1 MDAFTVSVIVI
12 GCLAAGLLAGWFA
25 AGARAAT
32 RAAQS
37 GADIR
42 AQLAASDAAR
52 HGLQAQLE
60 HQHLLY
66 RDLVTQSRA
75 DQASREER
83 ERREQ
88 AVLRALAPVHETLQ
102 SMQLKVD
109 DLERDRHAQ
118 FGTLA
123 EQLRRAQQSDEALR
137 ATTESLASAL
147 RSGATR
153 GVWGETQ
160 LRRVVE
166 AAGLTRYVDFD
177 TQTSIVSDAGA
188 GRPDMVIRL
197 PGDKAIAVDAKVPL
211 DAYLEASAIPLTAV
225 GAEGARRK
233 SLLDKHVKALR
244 SHVDALA
251 KKAYWAGLT
260 SSPEFVVCFVPS
272 ESLLAAALEEDPS
285 LLDYAFSKRV
295 ALASPVNLWAVL
307 KTVAYTWTQQDV
319 SKEARALFELGN
331 ELYERLGTLA
341 GHADDLR
348 RAIERTV
355 DSYNRF
361 AGSLESRV
369 LVSARRFPGIDQTKL
384 DAMEAPTLVEKTP
397 RRLTAPELLDG
408 ALSGEDQ
415 RQAGRGDAASEASE
429 PTLLSA
435 DLGDVRERI
444 GPFAD

>member
-12 GCLAAGLLAGWFA
+12 GCLAAGMLAGWFA
-25 AGARAAT
+25 GGARATT
-32 RAAQS
+32 RSSLASAEL
-37 GADIR
+37 R
-42 AQLAASDAAR
+42 ARLAASEAGR
-52 HGLQAQLE
+52 HGVQAQLD
-60 HQHLLY
+60 HQQLLY
-66 RDLVTQSRA
+66 RELAAQARS

-102 SMQLKVD
+102 SMQAKVD

-123 EQLRRAQQSDEALR
+123 EQLRQAHQSGEALR

-147 RSGATR
+147 RSGSTR

-166 AAGLTRYVDFD
+166 AAGLTRYIDFD
-177 TQTSIVSDAGA
+177 TQTSITSDAGA

-211 DAYLEASAIPLTAV
+211 DAYLEASAIPLTAL

-233 SLLDKHVKALR
+233 ALLEKHVKAVR
-244 SHVDALA
+244 AHIDALA
-251 KKAYWAGLT
+251 RKTYWAGLS

-285 LLDYAFSKRV
+285 LLDYAFGKRV

-319 SKEARALFELGN
+319 SQEARALFELGN

-369 LVSARRFPGIDQTKL
+369 LVTARRFPGIDQTKL
-384 DAMEAPTLVEKTP
+384 DALAAPTVVEKSP
-397 RRLTAPELLDG
+397 RRLIAPELLDG
-408 ALSGEDQ
+408 TLDLDTAPG
-415 RQAGRGDAASEASE
+415 AGADAEEAASDVVLV
-429 PTLLSA
+429 TA
-435 DLGDVRERI
+435 DLGDVRERLS
-444 GPFAD
+444 PRTD